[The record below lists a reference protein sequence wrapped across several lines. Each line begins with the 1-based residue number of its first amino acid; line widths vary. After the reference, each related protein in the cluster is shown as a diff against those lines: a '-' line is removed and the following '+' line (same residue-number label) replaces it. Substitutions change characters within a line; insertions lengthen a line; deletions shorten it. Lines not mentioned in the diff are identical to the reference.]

1 MKSSNIL
8 LDVDFIFEMLVGHI
22 NVVIQEILGHSENDM
37 IHIKCM
43 NKYSIAHLFA
53 TSQIYSYFEISITIE

>member
-1 MKSSNIL
+1 
-8 LDVDFIFEMLVGHI
+8 MLVGHI
-22 NVVIQEILGHSENDM
+22 NVVIQESLGHSENDM